1 MNAQIQLSYLK
12 YSVYILIKKR
22 ILFTMVIKTET
33 PHAGNDI
40 SIVKLDLFFSLL
52 MCKVNLSN
60 LKHVITPASSESCLF
75 IGPQR
80 TRLVTE

>member
-1 MNAQIQLSYLK
+1 MHPLYNGNK
-12 YSVYILIKKR
+12 NRV
-22 ILFTMVIKTET
+22 T

-40 SIVKLDLFFSLL
+40 SIIKLDLFFSLL

-75 IGPQR
+75 IGPQMNR
-80 TRLVTE
+80 IGCRIKK